1 MSESS
6 PVGRIRIGLLKLTD
20 SAPLIVAQELGF
32 FADEGLDVALVVE
45 PSWANVADKLAHG
58 ALDAAAILP
67 PLAFAVSLGL
77 RGFVQPLIVPYALSL
92 GGNTITLEKRLGD
105 ELRAQPESMAQ
116 ALAARFG
123 RGGMAPLAVVHEY
136 STHNLL
142 LRYWLAAAGALAGR
156 DYELTI
162 VAPERTVEAL
172 QSGRIAGFCAGAPW
186 GEMAARS
193 GAGVTVATSRDVWR
207 NAPEKALAMRERW
220 VEAHPRA
227 AESVLRALY
236 RAGRFCD
243 AAENASYVAALL
255 SRREWLGLDSHA
267 ILSSLPGTQGARAL
281 SRFSG
286 PAANYPWR
294 SQALWFLA
302 QMARWG
308 LIESPASAED
318 LAARVYRPDLYA
330 AALAPLGV
338 SIPSSDRK
346 VEGGHAEPW
355 SLAATPAPIV
365 MEADLF
371 CDGAVSMGARRED
384 DPSLD
389 PRPP

>member
-1 MSESS
+1 MSEAS
-6 PVGRIRIGLLKLTD
+6 PLAKIRIGLLRLTD
-20 SAPLIVAQELGF
+20 SAPLIVAQEFGF
-32 FADEGLDVALVVE
+32 FADEGLDVTLVVE

-58 ALDAAAILP
+58 ALDAAEILP

-77 RGFVQPLIVPYALSL
+77 RGAPQPLVIPYALSL

-105 ELRAQPESMAQ
+105 NLRAESGRGEGMAF
-116 ALAARFG
+116 ALAARLKAG
-123 RGGMAPLAVVHEY
+123 DVAPLAVVHEY

-156 DYELTI
+156 DYELT
-162 VAPERTVEAL
+162 VVPPARTVEAL

-186 GEMAARS
+186 GELAARS
-193 GAGVTVATSRDVWR
+193 GAGVAVATSHDIWR

-227 AESVLRALY
+227 AESLLRALY

-243 AAENASYVAALL
+243 APQNASYLASLL
-255 SRREWLGLDSHA
+255 SRRAWLGLDSHA
-267 ILSSLPGTQGARAL
+267 ILSSLPGTHGGRAL

-286 PAANYPWR
+286 PAANFPWR
-294 SQALWFLA
+294 SQGIWFLT

-308 LIESPASAED
+308 LVDPDLPFED
-318 LAARVYRPDLYA
+318 IVTRVYRPDLFS
-330 AALAPLGV
+330 AALATVDV

-346 VEGGHAEPW
+346 VEGGHFEPW
-355 SLAATPAPIV
+355 RLPGAPADLA
-365 MEADLF
+365 MEPDLF
-371 CDGAVSMGARRED
+371 CDGASFDFAKPEQ
-384 DPSLD
+384 
-389 PRPP
+389 